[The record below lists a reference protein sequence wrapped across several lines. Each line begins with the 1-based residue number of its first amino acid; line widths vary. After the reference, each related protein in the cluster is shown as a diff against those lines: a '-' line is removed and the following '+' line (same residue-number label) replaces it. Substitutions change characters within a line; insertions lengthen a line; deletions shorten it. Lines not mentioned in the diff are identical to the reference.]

1 MLSPKKNYSGI
12 VLDGMYGQR
21 ILVLK
26 KNKQCAPSYIR
37 ILLINQAFNPFLGI
51 NKSESTIPRGAAVL
65 NSILLVSITL

>member
-1 MLSPKKNYSGI
+1 MDKEYLFFFFFKK
-12 VLDGMYGQR
+12 
-21 ILVLK
+21 K
-26 KNKQCAPSYIR
+26 KQCAPSYIR